1 MAKAMVMATG
11 MKMQPAKLDHGTG
24 RRFRHGGRRVALGG
38 ALGLLVSAV
47 WAQSSQSVG
56 AAPVGSS
63 IQTRLSVS
71 QSFTDNLRLSEE
83 SQQDKAFITTVS
95 PGLNVVSRSGF
106 LRGSLDYSLNGL
118 LYMKTAQRDQV
129 QQALSAQA
137 TLEAVP
143 NWFFIDGRASIGQQ
157 AISAFGV
164 AAADSN
170 LVNANRTE
178 VASLSLSPYL
188 RGRAAGLV
196 DYELRAE
203 TIETRAKDTQIG
215 DGSTRSALLSLKGIG
230 DGRALN
236 WSATLR
242 DQQSQPRSGRDTQT
256 LSATLG
262 LTYRPDIDWR
272 FGANAGRERSDL
284 QSAAARTGTTYGV
297 SAIWTPGPRTKLDMN
312 WSHQVYGSTH
322 GFVFEHRMARTVW
335 RYSDTRAV
343 TTAFQGGSGTQS
355 NYELL
360 FLQFAAIEPDPIK
373 RDVLVRQYLQS
384 LGLGAGSTTTNGF
397 LSSSSN
403 LTRRQDLSM
412 SWQNQLSTVTLSVNQ
427 SNSRRLDPN
436 DGTAGDLS
444 RSSGVLQRGYS
455 LSLAHRL
462 SPQQSLSATL
472 QQTQSRGDLGS
483 QATDLKSIT
492 ASWNAK
498 LGRRSSI
505 QLGSRHSN
513 FDSVAR
519 RYRENSVFATFIQQF

>member
-1 MAKAMVMATG
+1 MATG
-11 MKMQPAKLDHGTG
+11 MKMQPAKLDHGTR
-24 RRFRHGGRRVALGG
+24 RRFRLGGRRVALGG
-38 ALGLLVSAV
+38 ALGLLVGAV
-47 WAQSSQSVG
+47 WAQSTQPG
-56 AAPVGSS
+56 GGAPVGAS
-63 IQTRLSVS
+63 IQTRLSVA
-71 QSFTDNLRLSEE
+71 QSFTDNLRLSGD

-95 PGLNVVSRSGF
+95 PGLNVVSRSGL

-118 LYMKTAQRDQV
+118 MYTKTNQRDQV

-164 AAADSN
+164 AAVDSN

-178 VASLSLSPYL
+178 VASLSLSPYV
-188 RGRAAGLV
+188 RGRASGLL

-203 TIETRAKDTQIG
+203 TTETRAKDTQVG
-215 DGSTRSALLSLKGIG
+215 DASTRSALLSLKGVG

-236 WSATLR
+236 WTATLR
-242 DQQSQPRSGRDTQT
+242 DQQSRARAGRDTQT
-256 LSATLG
+256 LSATVG
-262 LTYRPDIDWR
+262 LTYRPDVDWR

-284 QSAAARTGTTYGV
+284 QSTAARTGPTYGL
-297 SAIWTPGPRTKLDMN
+297 SANWTPGPRTKLDMN

-322 GFVFEHRMARTVW
+322 GIAFEHRMARTVW

-343 TTAFQGGSGTQS
+343 TTAYQGSSGAQS
-355 NYELL
+355 NYDLL
-360 FLQFAAIEPDPIK
+360 FLQFAAIEPDPVK

-384 LGLGAGSTTTNGF
+384 LGLGSGSTTTTGF
-397 LSSSSN
+397 LSGSSN
-403 LTRRQDLSM
+403 LTRRQDVSIA
-412 SWQNQLSTVTLSVNQ
+412 WQNQLSTVTLSVNQ
-427 SNSRRLDPN
+427 SNSRRLDPSEGVA
-436 DGTAGDLS
+436 DDLS
-444 RSSGVLQRGYS
+444 QSSGVLQRGYS

-462 SPQQSLSATL
+462 SPQQSLSASL

-505 QLGSRHSN
+505 QLGSRHSR

-519 RYRENSVFATFIQQF
+519 RYRENAVFATFVQQF